1 MRKLV
6 FSVFLFIL
14 LTVPSN
20 AEPEPGT
27 DGSLI
32 IFLGPVQFFVVNNSS
47 PLTFTYDQYS
57 DFGVAQDL
65 GDVNYDLIS
74 NVAWQVWG
82 QILDGTGGGQ
92 TADDWDGSNW
102 TLSVNGVAVN
112 ETSAVIIDSDPN
124 PANRDDALWEVLL
137 SIPWPESVG
146 TPDCQIELTAETV

>member
-1 MRKLV
+1 MCK
-6 FSVFLFIL
+6 FGISIFLFVL
-14 LTVPSN
+14 LSMPSY
-20 AEPEPGT
+20 AELEPDQ

-32 IFLGPVQFFVVNNSS
+32 ILLGPVQLFVVNNTS

-92 TADDWDGSNW
+92 TADDWDGGNW

-112 ETSAVIIDSDPN
+112 ETSPEIIDSDTN
-124 PANRDDALWEVLL
+124 PVNRDDALWDVLV

-146 TPDCQIELTAETV
+146 TADCQIELTAETV